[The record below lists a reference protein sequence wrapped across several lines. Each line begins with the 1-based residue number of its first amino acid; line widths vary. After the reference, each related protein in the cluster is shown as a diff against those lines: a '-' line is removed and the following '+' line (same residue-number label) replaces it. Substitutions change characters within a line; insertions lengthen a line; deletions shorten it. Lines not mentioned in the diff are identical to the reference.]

1 MGKGCGGLLGPIL
14 LVEIQN
20 KLCLVS
26 IGGHD
31 TPQWTVSKSSK
42 FSYSDTWNAIH
53 IKHNQVEWWYLNW
66 FSLSIPKQAFV
77 AWLVMKDAWLIGRKL
92 LNWVYKGEVKCVFC
106 RYPMALCNVLNPHTL
121 WDDIV
126 DL

>member
-1 MGKGCGGLLGPIL
+1 MIL
-14 LVEIQN
+14 LNGLFQN
-20 KLCLVS
+20 LVS
-26 IGGHD
+26 FLTRILGM
-31 TPQWTVSKSSK
+31 QS
-42 FSYSDTWNAIH
+42 I
-53 IKHNQVEWWYLNW
+53 LNTTK
-66 FSLSIPKQAFV
+66 SLSIPKQAFV